1 MTAWRGTGRPSL
13 VIDHRQVERQK
24 QLRRDLWDYR
34 RVDHVPVVFW
44 PSWTFGYTPREATED
59 GDIQLEVNVRTIER
73 SLRIIPDD
81 YIPWAR
87 IWCGYMTIATMFGAE
102 VYWSDDPA
110 QPPGVAAPLVHE
122 IEDVFRLGRP
132 DMGAG
137 LMPENLRR
145 LRQHAAMLPKDV
157 HLAGI
162 DAGGPLNTCK
172 DLVETNLLYTA
183 LYDHPEAMHHLLGL
197 VTDVQLDVYRAV
209 EAAAGGVERMTSID
223 FDTVWAP
230 ERYRGFVGDDVCAT
244 IGPDLF
250 REFGLPYNSRLFEPW
265 GSGLLHNCGP
275 HPSRNIYL
283 DHDPKLKGLHVA
295 YRYSRRDFPALREI
309 LAGWGVIHIV
319 LDNELTP
326 EAMLSSFRS
335 SMEALAPDVIGVPVC
350 IVDDSWSDEDVTAL
364 YWEMRSISNEYAAN
378 MRWTS

>member
-1 MTAWRGTGRPSL
+1 MATSSGTRQPSL
-13 VIDHRQVERQK
+13 TIDHQRVERQK
-24 QLRRDLWDYR
+24 QFHRDLWDYR
-34 RVDHVPVVFW
+34 PVDHIPVIFK
-44 PSWTFGYTPREATED
+44 PSWTFGYTDREATEN
-59 GDIQLEVNVRTIER
+59 GDIQLEVNIRTIER

-87 IWCGYMTIATMFGAE
+87 IWSGYMTIATMFGAD
-102 VYWSDDPA
+102 VHWADDPA
-110 QPPGVAAPLVHE
+110 QPPGVRAPLIYE
-122 IEDVFRLGRP
+122 IEQIFGLERP
-132 DMGAG
+132 GIGAG

-145 LRQHAAMLPKDV
+145 LRQHADALPKDV
-157 HLAGI
+157 YLAGI

-183 LYDHPEAMHHLLGL
+183 FYDYPQAMHHLLAL

-250 REFGLPYNSRLFEPW
+250 REFGLPYNSRLFESW

-283 DHDPKLKGLHVA
+283 DHDPRLKGLHVA
-295 YRYSRRDFPALREI
+295 YKYSHKDFPALREI
-309 LAGWGVIHIV
+309 FAGWGVIHIV
-319 LDNELTP
+319 LDNELTA
-326 EAMLSSFRS
+326 ELMLASFRS
-335 SMEALAPDVIGVPVC
+335 SMEMLAPDVIGVPVC

-364 YWEMRSISNEYAAN
+364 YWEMRKISNEYAAN
-378 MRWTS
+378 MRWAS